1 MFLPSQCL
9 YRFFLF
15 VYFIF
20 FALVHWLGLLYNLT
34 NNDSQNSW
42 MFFRL
47 RAEGTLNDLLLYIMF
62 AYFVFQIQ
70 FIRSWKFAKSFCV
83 FVFFVGWLVLMRN
96 RIFKLIDFIFRKF
109 YIYIK
114 IGYILQ
120 RSYHT
125 HTHTFLLLTSCIM

>member
-9 YRFFLF
+9 YHFFVCLF
-15 VYFIF
+15 HF
-20 FALVHWLGLLYNLT
+20 FTLVHWLGLLYNLT

-70 FIRSWKFAKSFCV
+70 FIRLWKFAKSFCV
-83 FVFFVGWLVLMRN
+83 FVFFVGWLVLMRK
-96 RIFKLIDFIFRKF
+96 RIFKLIDFIFRKC

-125 HTHTFLLLTSCIM
+125 HTLTLSYY